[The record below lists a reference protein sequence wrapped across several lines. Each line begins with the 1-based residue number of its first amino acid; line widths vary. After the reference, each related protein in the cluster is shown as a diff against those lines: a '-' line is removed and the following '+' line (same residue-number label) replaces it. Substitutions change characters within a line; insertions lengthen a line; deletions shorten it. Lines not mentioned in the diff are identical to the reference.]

1 MAVDIKNLIA
11 AISPEFFCDRTV
23 DEATNT
29 PLHKKVK
36 KIVKEKGYLAAA
48 EFAKLRTSEYLD
60 IMDTSFSHGA
70 FKFKGLSNPIEQHKL
85 VYEVA
90 SQSLEQIYFWILDY
104 VNGVYGSS
112 EKLIDN
118 FISAPGSGHFAEMQG
133 RATRMQEEA
142 MKIFQTTGVLIKS
155 ILNIIYDLKE
165 WQIRLSHY
173 EDLKSDDK
181 NKRSAAML
189 SLKQIWMDSVDIKR
203 GNSSIKAMAQQF
215 DYVTLID
222 AFMAGELKNV
232 DKLDLNDRVKRI
244 LQQRLGE
251 FESWLIES
259 EKELRK
265 RYEIE
270 RLYLK
275 SQVNSLKLY
284 ARWAK
289 PYLDAAKKLEQNATA
304 TADIVNAFNTT
315 LFELAILAKGK
326 YEVKDDVAKGQ
337 LPKFFKKLKMRKYY
351 PMTLIE
357 FNFRTIP
364 ERGDQRGG
372 YNFIGRVKVEFTSFS
387 FNDDELK
394 IFREKVDEGNLG
406 DMYKIVEGLTDGSIA
421 QVNDDINEL
430 LGDSQPKEKEDKKSE
445 DSNPFSALFSIFKS
459 EKKEE
464 EKSDLS
470 KGIPKDGEYEKVA
483 RSQASLS
490 ARDKCRKVYDTYKK
504 THGMV
509 AFEPVISF
517 A

>member
-1 MAVDIKNLIA
+1 MGVDIKNLIA
-11 AISPEFFCDRTV
+11 AINPDIYCENSV
-23 DEATNT
+23 DEYGV
-29 PLHKKVK
+29 LLRKKVK
-36 KIVKEKGYLAAA
+36 DIVKQDGFLKAA
-48 EFAKLRTSEYLD
+48 EKAKLVSSSYIDVAHTQF
-60 IMDTSFSHGA
+60 TKGA
-70 FKFKGLSNPIEQHKL
+70 FKLEGLKNPVERHILIHDAPMKGME
-85 VYEVA
+85 EV
-90 SQSLEQIYFWILDY
+90 YFWILDF
-104 VNGVYGSS
+104 VNGIYGST
-112 EKLIDN
+112 EKLVDN
-118 FISAPGSGHFAEMQG
+118 FVASPGSGHFAEMQA
-133 RATRMQEEA
+133 RATRMQEEG
-142 MKIFQTTGVLIKS
+142 MKIFGAVNTVMKSVLN
-155 ILNIIYDLKE
+155 LIYDLKE
-165 WQIRLSHY
+165 FKLRILEY
-173 EDLKSDDK
+173 DNLKSGEPGRK
-181 NKRSAAML
+181 TAAL
-189 SLKQIWMDSVDIKR
+189 LALKQRWLDNVDIKR
-203 GNSSIKAMAQQF
+203 GNSSIKGFAQQF